1 MVVVRIT
8 LKTSFSF
15 SNFTPQMLVGPRW
28 CIVRFADHSLTY
40 ATAESI
46 AERNEVCN
54 HMHTFIYIYNV
65 YVVFMYTNT
74 SIYTVP
80 VYRCW

>member
-15 SNFTPQMLVGPRW
+15 SNFTPQMFVGPRW

-46 AERNEVCN
+46 AERNGVC
-54 HMHTFIYIYNV
+54 MHTFIYIYIC